1 MCQGNKVLAQF
12 RQLGFDESEASRKVQ
27 QRALHTENEAAFEE
41 QVDPLVCEQKE
52 KATEPLSTWGP
63 AAGRPSESHAPEE
76 GTASHRDRVS
86 LSPSTQDRWVSVCG
100 SHL

>member
-63 AAGRPSESHAPEE
+63 AARRPSESHAPEE
-76 GTASHRDRVS
+76 LLTGTGCH
-86 LSPSTQDRWVSVCG
+86 
-100 SHL
+100 